1 MALERQL
8 LGAPHTSIEDSY
20 LKENKH
26 VSFDISELCMYVK
39 HTIGLLN
46 HF

>member
-8 LGAPHTSIEDSY
+8 LGAPHSIEDSY

-26 VSFDISELCMYVK
+26 VSFDISELCMYVI
-39 HTIGLLN
+39 HTIGLLKY
-46 HF
+46 F

>member
-26 VSFDISELCMYVK
+26 VSFDISER
-39 HTIGLLN
+39 TIGLLN